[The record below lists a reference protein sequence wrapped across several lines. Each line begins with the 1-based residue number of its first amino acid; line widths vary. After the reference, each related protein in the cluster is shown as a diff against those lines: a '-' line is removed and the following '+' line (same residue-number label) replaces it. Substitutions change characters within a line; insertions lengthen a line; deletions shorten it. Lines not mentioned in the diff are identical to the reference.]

1 MGSVPFALL
10 AAATV
15 VTIGSAVSV
24 IAWWRTSVS
33 VSRLRSMISLRAELI
48 EIRDYV
54 SKIDAWAKRINAR
67 EVMQERRED
76 AKTNGATPTRSSRA
90 RSGPET
96 KDDLRRR
103 AGIVAGRP
111 VQHSEDV

>member
-1 MGSVPFALL
+1 MLFALSVAIG
-10 AAATV
+10 AALVAT
-15 VTIGSAVSV
+15 IASV
-24 IAWWRTSVS
+24 ISAFALRRISQLVTKE
-33 VSRLRSMISLRAELI
+33 RSMTSMRAELI

-67 EVMQERRED
+67 EVMSERRADERS
-76 AKTNGATPTRSSRA
+76 NGVTPTRSSRRA
-90 RSGPET
+90 SSEPET

-111 VQHSEDV
+111 APHTE